1 MYKADFALGKILKVH
16 KAIFNA
22 RPLIIEL
29 LDLPSNVAVTVKNFV
44 IIYKKC
50 KIILNKK

>member
-29 LDLPSNVAVTVKNFV
+29 LDLSNVSIKNFV

-50 KIILNKK
+50 I

>member
-22 RPLIIEL
+22 RPLIIL
-29 LDLPSNVAVTVKNFV
+29 LDLSSNVAVTIKNFV
-44 IIYKKC
+44 IIKSV
-50 KIILNKK
+50 